1 MNPEPQRRTFKATL
15 SYDGTDFAGFQ
26 RQLNAR
32 SVQQVL
38 EEALAPIEGKA
49 VVVSA
54 AGRTDSGVHALGQV
68 ASFNLTSSISA
79 ADLKQAL
86 NATLNA
92 RGAVDVRV
100 ITVETVAET

>member
-1 MNPEPQRRTFKATL
+1 MAPRIYKPTSHPEPSTMNQAPGRTFKLTL

-68 ASFNLTSSISA
+68 ASVKLMSSISA

-86 NATLNA
+86 NA
-92 RGAVDVRV
+92 
-100 ITVETVAET
+100 